1 MRRKNKQE
9 QPAPASGTARITPV
23 DIQQV
28 EFRLAFRGYNERDVD
43 AFLDRVTED
52 LSAYLEENQRLQ
64 TTPGVVR
71 VPDREAADE
80 AGAVVA
86 QAREEAAAIIRRA
99 EDEAAA
105 IRASAGAG
113 GGADARSAVAPFLNR
128 EREFLQGLGGLVQT
142 HAEEIKAMV
151 MALRAR
157 AETIQAGTTPGS
169 EVRVDAGVGAEDP
182 ATSRSSVEGPSAS
195 VEPATSGEIRTRLG
209 FEPETAS
216 VPDDPE
222 TVSVPD
228 EPEGGDDAPAIE
240 ETMIVESATE
250 PVYTKEGSPTTDRR
264 ERSLRELFWGED

>member
-1 MRRKNKQE
+1 MRRKSKHE

-71 VPDREAADE
+71 VPDRDAAGEAETVLD
-80 AGAVVA
+80 
-86 QAREEAAAIIRRA
+86 QAREEAEAIIRRA

-105 IRASAGAG
+105 IRAAAGAG
-113 GGADARSAVAPFLNR
+113 GGDPRSSVAPFLNK
-128 EREFLQGLGGLVQT
+128 ERDFLQGLGTLVQS

-157 AETIQAGTTPGS
+157 AEAIEADETAGS
-169 EVRVDAGVGAEDP
+169 EVRVDAVAGPEAP
-182 ATSRSSVEGPSAS
+182 APSRSSAEGPSATL
-195 VEPATSGEIRTRLG
+195 EPAPASEIRTRLG
-209 FEPETAS
+209 FEPET
-216 VPDDPE
+216 
-222 TVSVPD
+222 VSVPD
-228 EPEGGDDAPAIE
+228 EPSAGDE
-240 ETMIVESATE
+240 EPVVDETVIVESATE
-250 PVYTKEGSPTTDRR
+250 PVYTTDGSSASDRR

>member
-1 MRRKNKQE
+1 MRRKDKHE

-43 AFLDRVTED
+43 AFLDRITED

-71 VPDREAADE
+71 VPDPDAADE
-80 AGAVVA
+80 AAAVLA
-86 QAREEAAAIIRRA
+86 QAREEAAAIVRRA

-105 IRASAGAG
+105 IRGAAGAG
-113 GGADARSAVAPFLNR
+113 GSGDARSAVAPFLNK
-128 EREFLQGLGGLVQT
+128 ERDFLQGLGTLVQS

-157 AETIQAGTTPGS
+157 AEAIQADETAGPG
-169 EVRVDAGVGAEDP
+169 VRVDAGEAPGDSVS
-182 ATSRSSVEGPSAS
+182 SRSSAEGPSATL
-195 VEPATSGEIRTRLG
+195 EPASSSEIRTRLG
-209 FEPETAS
+209 FG
-216 VPDDPE
+216 PE

-228 EPEGGDDAPAIE
+228 EPAGGAEGPAAD
-240 ETMIVESATE
+240 ETVVVESATE
-250 PVYTKEGSPTTDRR
+250 PVYSTEGSPPSDRR
-264 ERSLRELFWGED
+264 ERSLRELFWGEE

>member
-64 TTPGVVR
+64 TAPGVVR

-80 AGAVVA
+80 ADAVLA
-86 QAREEAAAIIRRA
+86 RAREEAAAIVRRA

-105 IRASAGAG
+105 IRAAAGAG
-113 GGADARSAVAPFLNR
+113 GGDARSAIAPFLNK
-128 EREFLQGLGGLVQT
+128 ERDFLQGLGTLVQT

-157 AETIQAGTTPGS
+157 AETIQADETAGS
-169 EVRVDAGVGAEDP
+169 EGRVDAGVAPEGA
-182 ATSRSSVEGPSAS
+182 SRSSAEGPSATL
-195 VEPATSGEIRTRLG
+195 EPATSGEIRTRLG
-209 FEPETAS
+209 FEPET
-216 VPDDPE
+216 
-222 TVSVPD
+222 VSVPD
-228 EPEGGDDAPAIE
+228 EPEGGDEVPAIE
-240 ETMIVESATE
+240 ETVVVESATE
-250 PVYTKEGSPTTDRR
+250 PAYTAEGSPATDRR
-264 ERSLRELFWGED
+264 ERSLRELFWGEE